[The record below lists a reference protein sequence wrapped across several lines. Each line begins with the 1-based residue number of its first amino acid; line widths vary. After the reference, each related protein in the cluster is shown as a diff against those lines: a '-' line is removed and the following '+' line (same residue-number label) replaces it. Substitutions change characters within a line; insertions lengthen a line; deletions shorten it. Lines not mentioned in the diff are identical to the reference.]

1 MLAPLTPRMAHAL
14 LSPSARV
21 LVAAALPASLATL
34 AVDDLPW
41 DAVHWPTLL
50 SLMAYERAEAP
61 VCRLLHRVPERV
73 PDDVRTTAKRLERVA
88 QFQAAELHDAA
99 AAVVDAL
106 AAAAV
111 PALWLKGAAL
121 AMQSPEG
128 FGLRSMGD
136 LDLLVLG
143 SDAARARA
151 VLTTAGW
158 FTPGAHG
165 YDVHHHDPPMMRPG
179 GLRLELHTAL
189 FPQQHPFTDET
200 TDVWLRRGTEIA
212 WGTRRVLVLPAH
224 WHVVHAS
231 THWAWSHEGTVGSW
245 QYLHDMHRLTAGWS
259 ADGVE
264 WDAVVRSAEAFGASI
279 PVGWGVWTAQRL
291 AGLAS
296 SHRVVHRL
304 RGGLGALGGV
314 VEREWVLAVL
324 HSPAGSPSVRWS
336 RFWWRRAMQGLGDDG
351 GRWPWRAGRGGQ
363 VQLMAPV
370 ALPSGGATPAR
381 WSRWRR
387 HLVRLL
393 RS

>member
-21 LVAAALPASLATL
+21 LVAAALPAGLATL
-34 AVDDLPW
+34 AAEDLPW

-73 PDDVRTTAKRLERVA
+73 PDDVRTAAQRLERVA
-88 QFQAAELHDAA
+88 QFRAAELHDAA
-99 AAVVDAL
+99 AAVVDTL
-106 AAAAV
+106 AEAAV

-128 FGLRSMGD
+128 FAIRSMGD

-151 VLTTAGW
+151 ALTTAGW

-165 YDVHHHDPPMMRPG
+165 YDVHHHSPPMMRPG

-189 FPQQHPFTDET
+189 FPQQHPFADESAE
-200 TDVWLRRGTEIA
+200 VWLRRGTAIA

-231 THWAWSHEGTVGSW
+231 THWAWSHEGTCGSW

-264 WDAVVRSAEAFGASI
+264 WEEVVRSAEAFGAMI

-324 HSPAGSPSVRWS
+324 QSPAGSPSVRWS

-363 VQLMAPV
+363 VQLVASV

>member
-1 MLAPLTPRMAHAL
+1 MLAHLTPRMAHAL

-73 PDDVRTTAKRLERVA
+73 PDDVRTAAQRLERVA
-88 QFQAAELHDAA
+88 QFRAAELHDAA

-106 AAAAV
+106 AEAAV

-121 AMQSPEG
+121 AMQNPEG
-128 FGLRSMGD
+128 FAIRSMGD
-136 LDLLVLG
+136 LDLLVLA

-165 YDVHHHDPPMMRPG
+165 YDVHHHDRPMMRPG

-189 FPQQHPFTDET
+189 FPQHHPFADEAAE
-200 TDVWLRRGTEIA
+200 VWLRRGTEIA
-212 WGTRRVLVLPAH
+212 WGMRRVLVLPAH

-259 ADGVE
+259 ADGAE
-264 WDAVVRSAEAFGASI
+264 WEAVVRSAEAFGAST

-296 SHRVVHRL
+296 NDRVVHRL

-363 VQLMAPV
+363 LIPAAIVEAP
-370 ALPSGGATPAR
+370 SDGATPAR
-381 WSRWRR
+381 WARWRR